1 MKLNQWAA
9 NLLLAIAAGLSAL
22 YAAGV
27 LAGKWA
33 SVLYAVLIALKFFLV
48 NAGYDRLP
56 NGEVLPPE
64 VRNLP
69 AGRNIA
75 AFRPS
80 FQFGNSTV
88 AGTEERDGAVPG
100 AAVTSAA
107 TAASPPSEETPKP

>member
-9 NLLLAIAAGLSAL
+9 NLLLALAAGLSAL

-27 LAGKWA
+27 LTGKWA
-33 SVLYAVLIALKFFLV
+33 GILYAFLIALKFFLI

-69 AGRNIA
+69 AGSNIA
-75 AFRPS
+75 AFRES
-80 FQFGNSTV
+80 FKFGNSTV
-88 AGTEERDGAVPG
+88 VNTEEKGAPGAV
-100 AAVTSAA
+100 
-107 TAASPPSEETPKP
+107 SPSPAGKEESKS